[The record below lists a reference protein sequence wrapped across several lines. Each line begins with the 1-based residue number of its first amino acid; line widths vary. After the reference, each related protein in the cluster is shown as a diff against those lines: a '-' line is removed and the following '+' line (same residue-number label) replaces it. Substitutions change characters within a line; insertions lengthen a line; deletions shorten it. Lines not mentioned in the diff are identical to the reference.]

1 MRRDDP
7 PLFSPVAT
15 QRSGGED
22 KYGLIRPSSK
32 IRKNTGH
39 RPAASCRERQ
49 RLQRRYAG
57 KNRHA
62 GSKGTSAK
70 YRMRNA
76 CRLFGRVFPGREKI
90 SMIEIETNFGL
101 LSLTEINDDKIV
113 SVVGK
118 DDREVVKRFQLIRK
132 FLGE

>member
-39 RPAASCRERQ
+39 RPAASCREQRQ

-62 GSKGTSAK
+62 GNNRAPAQRAVRRTAYCGSD
-70 YRMRNA
+70 
-76 CRLFGRVFPGREKI
+76 RVF
-90 SMIEIETNFGL
+90 
-101 LSLTEINDDKIV
+101 
-113 SVVGK
+113 
-118 DDREVVKRFQLIRK
+118 QLCQELVMT
-132 FLGE
+132 FLGEKKCLCGICPLKDKCEVENDRNKDKFWTSVINRNQER